1 MLSFLSN
8 LPVSVGYGLIWGI
21 MAVGVF
27 ISYKVL
33 DIPDLTVDG
42 SFATG
47 GAVCAVVFHAGGNFL
62 LAMLA
67 GLIAGAI
74 CGLVTGLLP
83 TFLGIPPILAGILTQ
98 LGLYSINYQI
108 LGGSNLSISRLSFN
122 LFTYRADYLNGLWKI
137 GIVIAVIIILL
148 YLLFGTQL
156 GASIRATGNNSK
168 MSRAQ
173 GINTKFNIVLGLM
186 ISNAIVAFSGAIYA
200 QWVGSGD
207 VDHGRGAIV
216 VGLCAIVIGLAI
228 TKRISPN
235 FLVRMVG
242 VAFGAII
249 YYAIFQTV
257 TMVKFGSFKFDP
269 TLLKLISATLVALF
283 LGIPYISK
291 KYFPNKMRKKKKSSG
306 EEQL

>member
-1 MLSFLSN
+1 MLGVFSA
-8 LPVSVGYGLIWGI
+8 LPSSVVYGLIWAI
-21 MAVGVF
+21 MALGVF

-47 GAVCAVVFHAGGNFL
+47 GIVCAVIIAHGGSFWL
-62 LAMLA
+62 GMLA
-67 GLIAGAI
+67 GLIAGAV
-74 CGLVTGLLP
+74 CGLITGLLH

-98 LGLYSINYQI
+98 LSLYSINYQI
-108 LGGSNLSISRLSFN
+108 IGKSNQPISRLSFD
-122 LFTYRADYLNGLWKI
+122 LFVTRSDYLNALWKV
-137 GIVIAVIIILL
+137 GIIVVLIILLL

-156 GASIRATGNNSK
+156 GASIRATGNNPK

-186 ISNAIVAFSGAIYA
+186 ISNALVAFGGAIYA
-200 QWVGSGD
+200 QYLGSGD

-216 VGLCAIVIGLAI
+216 VGLCAIVIGGAI
-228 TKRISPN
+228 TKHISSN

-242 VAFGAII
+242 VAVGAVI

-257 TMVKFGSFKFDP
+257 VSIKIGSFKFNP
-269 TLLKLISATLVALF
+269 TLLKVISATVVALF
-283 LGIPYISK
+283 LGIPYLYR
-291 KYFPNKMRKKKKSSG
+291 KYFAGMVHKKKAPEG
-306 EEQL
+306 RE